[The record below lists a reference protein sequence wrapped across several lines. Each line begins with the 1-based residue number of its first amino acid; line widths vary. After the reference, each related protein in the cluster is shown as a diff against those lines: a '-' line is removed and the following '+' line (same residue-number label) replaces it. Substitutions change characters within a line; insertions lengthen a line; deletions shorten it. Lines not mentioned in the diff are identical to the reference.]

1 MSVHTFDVSE
11 YEVIEANLPPEQHF
25 HVDLVGI
32 ERAEEDLLGVEVV
45 APGDLGV
52 KLLHVREARN
62 DARRAAVR
70 LLAME
75 CQFWA
80 LRWVFGLLLLRL
92 RLLLLRLLPLLFL
105 LLLL

>member
-1 MSVHTFDVSE
+1 
-11 YEVIEANLPPEQHF
+11 
-25 HVDLVGI
+25 
-32 ERAEEDLLGVEVV
+32 
-45 APGDLGV
+45 
-52 KLLHVREARN
+52 
-62 DARRAAVR
+62 VR